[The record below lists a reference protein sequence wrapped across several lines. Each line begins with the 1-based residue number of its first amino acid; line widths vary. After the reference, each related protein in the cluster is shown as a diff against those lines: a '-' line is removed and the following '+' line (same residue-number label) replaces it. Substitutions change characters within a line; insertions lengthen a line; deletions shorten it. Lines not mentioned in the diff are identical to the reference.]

1 MSIDIEKIIKAIKE
15 AKEKSKERNFN
26 ESVDI
31 SINFKNLDLK
41 KPENRINT
49 ELVLPNPINK
59 PVKIC
64 VIASGD
70 LEVRAKN
77 EGVDLVLSRSD
88 LEKFVSDRKAAKKL
102 AKQCDFFI
110 AQIDLMPLVGRALG
124 PVLGPRGK
132 MPKPV
137 PPTADIK
144 SLIEQYRRTIRL
156 RMRDNPVIH
165 ARVGTKDMEDEKIA
179 ENIKAIL
186 DFLLEKLE
194 KGMQNIKSIYVK
206 TTMGPP
212 VPIKLK

>member
-1 MSIDIEKIIKAIKE
+1 MSIDIKKIIEAVKE
-15 AKEKSKERNFN
+15 AKEKAKERKFK
-26 ESVDI
+26 ESVDL

-41 KPENRINT
+41 KPENRISAEIT
-49 ELVLPNPINK
+49 LHHPINK

-77 EGVDLVLSRSD
+77 EGVDAVLSRTD
-88 LEKFVSDRKAAKKL
+88 LEKFLSDRKAAKKL
-102 AKQCDFFI
+102 AKQFDFFL
-110 AQIDLMPLVGRALG
+110 AQVDLMPLVGRSLG

-132 MPKPV
+132 MPKPI

-144 SLIEQYRRTIRL
+144 SLVEQYKKTVRI

-165 ARVGTKDMEDEKIA
+165 VRVGTKDMEDEEIA
-179 ENIKAIL
+179 ENIKAVL
-186 DFLLEKLE
+186 EFLLEKLE
-194 KGMQNIKSIYVK
+194 KGIQNIKSIYVK

-212 VPIKLK
+212 VPIKVK